1 MADLGRTL
9 HMGHEASRFR
19 WHRLHGLSAK
29 NQNPG
34 GAPLE
39 NWRSGARQAMEQIIS
54 KIIGFLVAACTAT
67 TVALMVGDISHYD
80 LGFSSLDIRKSALIG
95 AAIVALLL
103 ATEYSKRTREN
114 TNDPSPSSE
123 CSFSLHVLRGCDCRA
138 RDG

>member
-9 HMGHEASRFR
+9 HMVHEASRLR

-54 KIIGFLVAACTAT
+54 KIICFLVAACTAT

-80 LGFSSLDIRKSALIG
+80 LGFSSLDIREISPNRCRNRRPAIG
-95 AAIVALLL
+95 DRVF
-103 ATEYSKRTREN
+103 EKNPRK
-114 TNDPSPSSE
+114 
-123 CSFSLHVLRGCDCRA
+123 HK
-138 RDG
+138 